1 MIPAE
6 FLQDRRNLDNLLQ
19 YLSSELWRVRGER
32 QPLEERWGRIQALYR
47 AEPETPEKTFPW
59 KGAANL
65 VIPVVATDVDT
76 TVAGLMGALWANK
89 NLWAT
94 EALRPD
100 WIDFS
105 ARLQE
110 CLGWAQDA
118 ELSMYDV
125 TAEWLLEMTK
135 LGTGILKWRYR
146 RETKLMYEWRETANG
161 TLAQMVRRMAYNR
174 PEVRRVALADFYI
187 PGSATD
193 IEEAPWCAERVTLN
207 WQQLESRV
215 RQGIYL
221 PETLDRIGYYW
232 RQTQPRTEFQ
242 QYLNIQEQLD
252 NFVPGFGDRF
262 EFFEFWTNYDIMR
275 RGEPQ
280 SLLCTV
286 HVPTMTYARVDFNPF
301 FNQEKPYAAAR
312 FIRQEGRFYGLGLG
326 HILDPFQEEIS
337 AMHCQRLDSGTV
349 KNASVFKG
357 KRGTGVK
364 ADEAIW
370 PGRVILMDDPINDL
384 VPMNMGAG
392 LTGST
397 IGDEEFTLQYARQ
410 RSSISDYQRGGAGNP
425 AISYSA
431 ATTTVEMLR
440 QGKLRLDQ
448 VLREAQSAL
457 GKVGRGVTELY
468 QQFDQQGKFYMVM
481 GDKDGAQ
488 LQQVLTFPLDMV
500 RSGVAI
506 RVTATSAQ
514 LSKEAQVR
522 TNQIVF
528 SMVMQF
534 YQQMMQAMGVAFN
547 PQIPPPMQQMAMA
560 WINGGMV
567 LARRILDEYDIQ
579 DVDRIIPDFGA
590 PSGQPTQNPGQPT
603 LNGGPPVAPGFAQ
616 PQGFPAVD
624 PRVPGA
630 LGAGPS
636 GTYNIGGFGG
646 GLAGTG
652 GLQQRY

>member
-1 MIPAE
+1 MIPYE

-19 YLSSELWRVRGER
+19 YLTSELHRVRSER
-32 QPLEERWGRIQALYR
+32 QPMEADWARIQALYR
-47 AEPETPEKTFPW
+47 AQPETPERTFPW

-65 VIPVVATDVDT
+65 VVPVVATDVDT
-76 TVAGLMGALWANK
+76 TVAGLMGALWASP
-89 NLWAT
+89 NLWST

-100 WIDFS
+100 WVDFS
-105 ARLQE
+105 ARLAE
-110 CLGWAQDA
+110 CLKWAQDA
-118 ELSMYDV
+118 ELGMYEV
-125 TAEWLLEMTK
+125 TSDWITELTK

-146 RETKLMYEWRETANG
+146 RETKLMYEWREQPGG
-161 TLAQMVRRMAYNR
+161 TLAQMVTRQAYNR
-174 PEVRRVALADFYI
+174 PEVRRVALADFFI
-187 PGSATD
+187 PGTAAD
-193 IEEAPWCAERVTLN
+193 IEEAPWCGERITLN

-215 RQGIYL
+215 RQGIYA
-221 PETLDRIGYYW
+221 PDTLDRIGYYW
-232 RQTQPRTEFQ
+232 RQTQGRTEFQ
-242 QYLNIQEQLD
+242 QYQNIQEQLD
-252 NFVPGFGDRF
+252 HFIPGVGDRF

-280 SLLCTV
+280 AVLCTV

-326 HILDPFQEEIS
+326 HILDSFQEEIS
-337 AMHCQRLDSGTV
+337 AMHCQRLDNGTV
-349 KNASVFKG
+349 RNAAVFKG
-357 KRGTGVK
+357 KRGSGVK
-364 ADEAIW
+364 ADEQIW
-370 PGRVILMDDPINDL
+370 PGRVILMDDPQNDL

-392 LTGST
+392 LAGST
-397 IGDEEFTLQYARQ
+397 IPDEEFTLQYARQ

-448 VLREAQSAL
+448 VLREIQSGL
-457 GKVGRGVTELY
+457 GKVGRGVTELF

-481 GDKDGAQ
+481 GAKDGAQ

-528 SMVMQF
+528 GMVMGF
-534 YQQMMQAMGVAFN
+534 YQQMMQAMSVAFN
-547 PQIPPPMQQMAMA
+547 PQVPPPMQQMAMA
-560 WINGGMV
+560 WIQGGAV
-567 LARRILDEYDIQ
+567 LARRMLDEYDIQ
-579 DVDRIIPDFGA
+579 DADRIIPDLGA
-590 PSGQPTQNPGQPT
+590 PSAPQQTFGQPA
-603 LNGGPPVAPGFAQ
+603 LYGGPPVAQGFAQ
-616 PQGFPAVD
+616 QQGLPN
-624 PRVPGA
+624 PGPGSIGA
-630 LGAGPS
+630 LGAGPP
-636 GTYNIGGFGG
+636 GANLLGQI
-646 GLAGTG
+646 AGAFAG
-652 GLQQRY
+652 PGSLQ